1 MIVLFFLNVSLK
13 SDNTFFRT
21 FFFIQ
26 HDWRHMNWRKMRL
39 TNNGLY
45 FLPQFFNLYFWFCC
59 CYLTGEL
66 IILVITNLWDQ
77 VCGFLYNACIYTTY
91 VCLIIPDFRLLLRFF
106 VVPKWCYRTFGMYLF
121 VVWAFALFI
130 YFSYGFYIQ
139 VIAQCKF
146 LSHI

>member
-1 MIVLFFLNVSLK
+1 
-13 SDNTFFRT
+13 
-21 FFFIQ
+21 
-26 HDWRHMNWRKMRL
+26 MRL

-91 VCLIIPDFRLLLRFF
+91 VCLIIPHFRLLLRFF
-106 VVPKWCYRTFGMYLF
+106 VLPKWCYRTGWVPKKRLGLCHLGHLGLRKTI
-121 VVWAFALFI
+121 VVLVSMLTNRYISIIQQYKFI
-130 YFSYGFYIQ
+130 IYGLELVFQ
-139 VIAQCKF
+139 WKF
-146 LSHI
+146 QFQNVKEN